1 MSENMEVTQSQQS
14 HLGVADYIISFK
26 VKFDAG
32 EVTRSKSLFGNGRMQ
47 VKVQVLVAAADI
59 NGNTVHV
66 PADVMNSI
74 ELIHYGTGRTL
85 RDGWSASIEQGPYT
99 LEAQPS
105 AVTTSIPDEETD
117 EDILH
122 PQVRTF
128 WVSCSVA
135 GTTQIAARLT
145 LAGQTIRT
153 NGTTLASVHD
163 SSVTLEAQQ
172 PLAYAIDQFRWQAT
186 RRGNEEPGNRIWN
199 YYLGLY
205 PQGQQIKLVDWIAD
219 VPADT
224 DPMFAMANKLN
235 EYVTNFL
242 TGVLARPKERS
253 LNIGLP
259 FNGDPIAFTFSA
271 DAITRDKKFYSVRV
285 NDRDG
290 ELTVVQALSEYSSLD
305 RAYKKGDVFHFRAI
319 DQHGTEHKLAIR
331 TDFVARTFGLERG

>member
-1 MSENMEVTQSQQS
+1 M
-14 HLGVADYIISFK
+14 
-26 VKFDAG
+26 
-32 EVTRSKSLFGNGRMQ
+32 
-47 VKVQVLVAAADI
+47 
-59 NGNTVHV
+59 
-66 PADVMNSI
+66 
-74 ELIHYGTGRTL
+74 
-85 RDGWSASIEQGPYT
+85 
-99 LEAQPS
+99 
-105 AVTTSIPDEETD
+105 TTSIPDDETD

-219 VPADT
+219 VPAET

-305 RAYKKGDVFHFRAI
+305 RAYKKGDVFKFRAI